1 MLRRPPSYSDSFLVL
16 PSTPRAGLTPL
27 IIPTSVEPLPLE
39 EEEEAQPQQ
48 LGWAQKSVIVAFKGS
63 LHILCI
69 SAFETAFYFLYVNR
83 SENEGILNTINTYYQ
98 PLVAG
103 CALSWSNTTRWLVD
117 EFLRAIDQ
125 ASIDAAGTAAA
136 TSRAAY
142 NQRLLVWSSMYS
154 VICFGVCCALGG
166 VAKWQRW
173 QIRWAKVL
181 AETGLFVLVLGLYEI
196 FFFRT
201 IIYNYDTLSTAE
213 LNMYLVDG
221 LARCATL

>member
-16 PSTPRAGLTPL
+16 PGTPGASALSPL
-27 IIPTSVEPLPLE
+27 VIPGATSERLEDSIVELPTRI
-39 EEEEAQPQQ
+39 
-48 LGWAQKSVIVAFKGS
+48 GWAQKGVIVAFKGS

-83 SENEGILNTINTYYQ
+83 SENEGILNTINTYYG

-103 CALSWSNTTRWLVD
+103 CATSWSNSTRSLVEELLVAVD
-117 EFLRAIDQ
+117 QSAIDT
-125 ASIDAAGTAAA
+125 AGITAAA
-136 TSRAAY
+136 QRSAY
-142 NQRLLVWSSMYS
+142 NRQLLTWSSMYS
-154 VICFGVCCALGG
+154 MICLAVCAALGG
-166 VAKWQRW
+166 FAQWRRWPIKWR
-173 QIRWAKVL
+173 KVF
-181 AETGLFVLVLGLYEI
+181 AETGLFVLVLGLYEV

-221 LARCATL
+221 LARCASL